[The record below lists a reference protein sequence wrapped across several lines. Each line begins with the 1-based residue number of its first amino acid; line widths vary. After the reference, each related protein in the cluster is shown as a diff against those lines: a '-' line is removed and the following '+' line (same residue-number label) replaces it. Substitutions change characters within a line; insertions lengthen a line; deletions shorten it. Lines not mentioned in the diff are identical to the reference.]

1 MRKNIVFTLLIAI
14 LWSCSDLKTERTRP
28 ELRFNE
34 DGTFTIMQLT
44 DLHYN
49 NESERSWPI
58 PEQVQ
63 NLVKAENPDLVI
75 LTGDIVTSGDPAEGW
90 KAIGDMMAKAGV
102 PYAVTIG
109 NHDPEITSREFI
121 FDYLETQPLFV
132 GEKGPEH
139 LKGMGTYAL
148 EILASDGSDKARSII
163 YCMDSNDYHI
173 GYETNRPYAWIE
185 WDKIAWYRNLSR
197 SYTEAN
203 GGKPLPSLAFFH
215 IPTFEY
221 KLMEH
226 QPDVY
231 GVALEGYGHGSSDIN
246 SGLLSSFLD
255 MGDVTGVFT
264 GHDHDNDFIGK
275 INGIALAHGRF
286 GGYDTYGTPERG
298 CRIVRLHEG
307 SRKFDSWNSTQN
319 GPESIYCYPAGMTD
333 VEYDAMAAKKALNV
347 NPQKNGI
354 NYTYYEDFKG
364 SSTEEFGKSGKE
376 VRKGVMSTFSIS
388 DAAGKDAFAYDFKAY
403 LRIDDTYIY
412 DFRLTSDDGAVLYID
427 GEKIADNDGSHSA
440 SSVET
445 RIKLEKGFHEI
456 CLKYFDDCEGERL
469 EVLMSGPDFSRTPV
483 PAELLYKIEN

>member
-1 MRKNIVFTLLIAI
+1 
-14 LWSCSDLKTERTRP
+14 
-28 ELRFNE
+28 
-34 DGTFTIMQLT
+34 
-44 DLHYN
+44 
-49 NESERSWPI
+49 
-58 PEQVQ
+58 
-63 NLVKAENPDLVI
+63 
-75 LTGDIVTSGDPAEGW
+75 
-90 KAIGDMMAKAGV
+90 
-102 PYAVTIG
+102 
-109 NHDPEITSREFI
+109 
-121 FDYLETQPLFV
+121 
-132 GEKGPEH
+132 
-139 LKGMGTYAL
+139 
-148 EILASDGSDKARSII
+148 
-163 YCMDSNDYHI
+163 
-173 GYETNRPYAWIE
+173 
-185 WDKIAWYRNLSR
+185 
-197 SYTEAN
+197 
-203 GGKPLPSLAFFH
+203 
-215 IPTFEY
+215 
-221 KLMEH
+221 MEH

-483 PAELLYKIEN
+483 PAELLYTIEN